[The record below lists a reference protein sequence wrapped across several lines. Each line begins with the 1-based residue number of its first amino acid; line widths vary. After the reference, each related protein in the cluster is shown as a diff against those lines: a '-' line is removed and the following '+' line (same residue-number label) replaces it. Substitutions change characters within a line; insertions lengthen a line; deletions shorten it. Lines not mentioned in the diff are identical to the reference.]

1 MAAADDRVLVAGA
14 GPVGLVLALSL
25 AGRGHRVL
33 VVEKLVDLLDQ
44 VRRAGTIHAATLEM
58 LDDIG
63 LYDRLEPRGLVAPLV
78 HYWDRG
84 DPEPIAVFDHGVLA
98 GDARFP
104 HALQCDRLKLV
115 EEAVKTASG
124 DDLIEIRTGTEL
136 IGFRQASDSVT
147 AVVETADGGREE
159 LRGTHLVG
167 CEGAH
172 SVVRKQLGI
181 DFEGFAFPDRTMT
194 LSVAFDFDSPGGRAG
209 GPRSRP
215 DPGREVA
222 RPWPERPASEANKSG
237 QHHIASRGAFHQSAP
252 VHRPYGHR
260 NYILDPVEW
269 ANLFKWTDFWRV
281 VLPADVHADPDA
293 LLDDEVI
300 EAGLQRFHPTGVPYD
315 VVSKSLYTVHQRVA
329 ETFRAGRVLLAG
341 DAAHVN
347 SPIGAM
353 GMNSGIHDAVNL
365 AAKLSAVLRGDAG
378 DDLLDRYVR
387 QRRHVA
393 VAHVQAITIRNRK
406 LMAEADPEVRR
417 RNRDE
422 LRRSADDPALAREFL
437 LRASLIASVRE
448 AAEIA

>member
-1 MAAADDRVLVAGA
+1 MASADDRVLIAGA

-63 LYDRLEPRGLVAPLV
+63 LYDRLEPRGLVAPIV

-98 GDARFP
+98 GDTRYP

-115 EEAVKTASG
+115 EEALKMASG
-124 DDLIEIRTGTEL
+124 NDLIEIRTGTEL
-136 IGFRQASDSVT
+136 VGFRQTSDSVT
-147 AVVETADGGREE
+147 AAVETADGEREE

-172 SVVRKQLGI
+172 SIVRKQLGI

-194 LSVAFDFDSPGGRAG
+194 LSVLFDFDS
-209 GPRSRP
+209 
-215 DPGREVA
+215 
-222 RPWPERPASEANKSG
+222 
-237 QHHIASRGAFHQSAP
+237 IL
-252 VHRPYGHR
+252 PYGLR

-269 ANLFKWTDFWRV
+269 ANLFRWTDFWRV
-281 VLPADVHADPDA
+281 VLPADVDADPDA
-293 LLDDEVI
+293 LLDDAVI
-300 EAGLQRFHPTGVPYD
+300 EAGLQRFHPTGEPYE

-329 ETFRAGRVLLAG
+329 DTFRVGRVLLAG

-365 AAKLSAVLRGDAG
+365 AAKLSSVLRGGAG
-378 DDLLDRYVR
+378 DEPLDRYVR

-393 VAHVQAITIRNRK
+393 VTHVQAITIRNKK
-406 LMAEADPEVRR
+406 LMAETDPDVRR

-422 LRRSADDPALAREFL
+422 LRRAADDPALAREFL
-437 LRASLIASVRE
+437 LRASLISSVRE
-448 AAEIA
+448 AAEIG

>member
-1 MAAADDRVLVAGA
+1 MIIAGA
-14 GPVGLVLALSL
+14 GPVGLVLALCL
-25 AGRGHRVL
+25 AGRGHRVV
-33 VVEKLVDLLDQ
+33 VVEKLVDVLDQ

-63 LYDRLEPRGLVAPLV
+63 LYDRLEPRGIVAPLV

-84 DPEPIAVFDHGVLA
+84 DPEPIAVFDHAVLA

-115 EEAVKTASG
+115 EESLKMASG
-124 DDLIEIRTGTEL
+124 TDLIEIHTGTEL
-136 IGFRQASDSVT
+136 IGFRQSPDSVT
-147 AVVETADGGREE
+147 AAVETADGEHRE

-194 LSVAFDFDSPGGRAG
+194 LSVLFDFDSLL
-209 GPRSRP
+209 
-215 DPGREVA
+215 
-222 RPWPERPASEANKSG
+222 
-237 QHHIASRGAFHQSAP
+237 
-252 VHRPYGHR
+252 PYGHR

-269 ANLFKWTDFWRV
+269 ANLFRWTDLWRV
-281 VLPADVHADPDA
+281 VLPADVNADPDA
-293 LLDDEVI
+293 LLDDDVI
-300 EAGLQRFHPTGVPYD
+300 EAGLQRFHPTGEPYE

-365 AAKLSAVLRGDAG
+365 AAKLSVVLRGEAG
-378 DDLLDRYVR
+378 DEVLDRYVR

-393 VAHVQAITIRNRK
+393 VAHVQAITIRNKK

-422 LRRSADDPALAREFL
+422 LRRAADDPVMAREFL
-437 LRASLIASVRE
+437 LRASLISSVRE
-448 AAEIA
+448 AAEIL

>member
-1 MAAADDRVLVAGA
+1 MIIAGA

-25 AGRGHRVL
+25 AGRGHRVV

-58 LDDIG
+58 LDGIG
-63 LYDRLEPRGLVAPLV
+63 LYERLEPRGIVAPLV

-84 DPEPIAVFDHGVLA
+84 DSEPIAVFDHAVLA
-98 GDARFP
+98 GDTRFP

-115 EEAVKTASG
+115 EESLKMASG
-124 DDLIEIRTGTEL
+124 TDLIEVRTGAEL
-136 IGFRQASDSVT
+136 VGFSQGPDSVT
-147 AVVETADGGREE
+147 ATVETADGEREE

-194 LSVAFDFDSPGGRAG
+194 LSVLFDFDS
-209 GPRSRP
+209 
-215 DPGREVA
+215 
-222 RPWPERPASEANKSG
+222 
-237 QHHIASRGAFHQSAP
+237 IL
-252 VHRPYGHR
+252 PYGYR

-269 ANLFKWTDFWRV
+269 ANLFRWTDLWRV
-281 VLPADVHADPDA
+281 VLPADVNADPDA
-293 LLDDEVI
+293 LLDDDVI
-300 EAGLQRFHPTGVPYD
+300 EAGLQRFHPTGTPYE

-365 AAKLSAVLRGDAG
+365 AGKLSSVLRDEAG
-378 DDLLDRYVR
+378 GEVLDRYVR

-393 VAHVQAITIRNRK
+393 VAHVQAITIRNKK

-422 LRRSADDPALAREFL
+422 LRRAADDPTLAREFL
-437 LRASLIASVRE
+437 LRASLISSVRE
-448 AAEIA
+448 AAEIR

>member
-1 MAAADDRVLVAGA
+1 MTRADDRVIIAGA

-25 AGRGHRVL
+25 AGRGHRVV

-58 LDDIG
+58 LDGIG
-63 LYDRLEPRGLVAPLV
+63 LYERLEPRGIVAPLV

-84 DPEPIAVFDHGVLA
+84 DSEPIAVFDHAVLA
-98 GDARFP
+98 GDTRFP

-115 EEAVKTASG
+115 EESLKMASG
-124 DDLIEIRTGTEL
+124 TDLIEVRTGAEL
-136 IGFRQASDSVT
+136 VGFSQGPDSVT
-147 AVVETADGGREE
+147 ATVETADGEREE

-194 LSVAFDFDSPGGRAG
+194 LSVLFDFDS
-209 GPRSRP
+209 
-215 DPGREVA
+215 
-222 RPWPERPASEANKSG
+222 
-237 QHHIASRGAFHQSAP
+237 IL
-252 VHRPYGHR
+252 PYGYR

-269 ANLFKWTDFWRV
+269 ANLFRWTDLWRV
-281 VLPADVHADPDA
+281 VLPADVNADPDA
-293 LLDDEVI
+293 LLDDHVI
-300 EAGLQRFHPTGVPYD
+300 EAGLQRFHPTGTPYE

-365 AAKLSAVLRGDAG
+365 AGKLSSVLRDEAG
-378 DDLLDRYVR
+378 GEVLDRYVR

-393 VAHVQAITIRNRK
+393 VAHVQAITIRNKK
-406 LMAEADPEVRR
+406 LMAEADPQVRR

-422 LRRSADDPALAREFL
+422 LRRAADDPSLAREFL
-437 LRASLIASVRE
+437 LRASLISSVRE
-448 AAEIA
+448 AEEIR

>member
-1 MAAADDRVLVAGA
+1 MTRADDRVLIAGA

-25 AGRGHRVL
+25 ARRGHRVT

-63 LYDRLEPRGLVAPLV
+63 LYERLEPRGLVAPLV

-84 DPEPIAVFDHGVLA
+84 DPEPIAVFDHAVLA
-98 GDARFP
+98 GDTRFP
-104 HALQCDRLKLV
+104 HALQCDRLKLI
-115 EEAVKTASG
+115 EEALKMAADT
-124 DDLIEIRTGTEL
+124 DLIDVRVGTEL
-136 IGFRQASDSVT
+136 VGFSQDGDSVT
-147 AVVETADGGREE
+147 AVTETADGERQA

-181 DFEGFAFPDRTMT
+181 EFEGFAFPDRTMT
-194 LSVAFDFDSPGGRAG
+194 LSVVFDFDS
-209 GPRSRP
+209 
-215 DPGREVA
+215 
-222 RPWPERPASEANKSG
+222 
-237 QHHIASRGAFHQSAP
+237 IL
-252 VHRPYGHR
+252 PYGLR

-269 ANLFKWTDFWRV
+269 ANLFRWTDFWRV
-281 VLPADVHADPDA
+281 VLPADVDADPDS
-293 LLDDEVI
+293 LLDDDVI
-300 EAGLQRFHPTGVPYD
+300 EAGLQRFHPIDVPYE

-329 ETFRAGRVLLAG
+329 ATFRQGRVLLAG

-365 AAKLSAVLRGDAG
+365 ATKLSSVLRGDAG
-378 DDLLDRYVR
+378 DGVLDRYVR

-393 VAHVQAITIRNRK
+393 VAHVQAITIRNKK
-406 LMAEADPEVRR
+406 LMAEADPDTRR

-422 LRRSADDPALAREFL
+422 LRRAADDPALAREFL
-437 LRASLIASVRE
+437 LRASLISSVRE
-448 AAEIA
+448 AAEID

>member
-1 MAAADDRVLVAGA
+1 MLVAGA
-14 GPVGLVLALSL
+14 GPVGLVLAVCL

-63 LYDRLEPRGLVAPLV
+63 LYERLEPRGIVAPLV

-84 DPEPIAVFDHGVLA
+84 DPEPIAVFDHSALA
-98 GDARFP
+98 GDTRFP

-115 EEAVKTASG
+115 EEALKMASTN
-124 DDLIEIRTGTEL
+124 DLIEIRTGTEL
-136 IGFRQASDSVT
+136 VGFRQGVDSVT
-147 AVVETADGGREE
+147 AAVETADGERFE
-159 LRGTHLVG
+159 LQGSHLVG

-194 LSVAFDFDSPGGRAG
+194 LSVLFDFDS
-209 GPRSRP
+209 
-215 DPGREVA
+215 
-222 RPWPERPASEANKSG
+222 
-237 QHHIASRGAFHQSAP
+237 IL
-252 VHRPYGHR
+252 PYGHR

-269 ANLFKWTDFWRV
+269 ANLFRWTDLWRV
-281 VLPADVHADPDA
+281 VLPADVDADADA
-293 LLDDEVI
+293 LLDDDVI
-300 EAGLQRFHPTGVPYD
+300 EAGLQRFHPTGEPYE

-329 ETFRAGRVLLAG
+329 ETFRVGRVLLAG

-365 AAKLSAVLRGDAG
+365 AAKLSPVLRDEAG
-378 DDLLDRYVR
+378 DEVLDRYVR

-393 VAHVQAITIRNRK
+393 VAHVQAITIRNKK

-422 LRRSADDPALAREFL
+422 LRRSADDPVLAREFL
-437 LRASLIASVRE
+437 LRASLISSVRE
-448 AAEIA
+448 AAEIL

>member
-1 MAAADDRVLVAGA
+1 MTGTDDRILIAGA

-25 AGRGHRVL
+25 AGRGHRVTI
-33 VVEKLVDLLDQ
+33 VEKLVDLLDQ

-63 LYDRLEPRGLVAPLV
+63 LYDRLERRGLVAPLV

-84 DPEPIAVFDHGVLA
+84 DSEPLAVFDHAVLA
-98 GDARFP
+98 GDTRFP
-104 HALQCDRLKLV
+104 HALQCDRLKLI
-115 EEAVKTASG
+115 EEALKMAS
-124 DDLIEIRTGTEL
+124 DTELIEIRAGTEL
-136 IGFRQASDSVT
+136 VGFRQDGDSVIAAT
-147 AVVETADGGREE
+147 ESADGEQQE

-172 SVVRKQLGI
+172 SVVRRQLGI

-194 LSVAFDFDSPGGRAG
+194 LSVVFDFDSPRGRAG
-209 GPRSRP
+209 RRTNPVHTG
-215 DPGREVA
+215 EAVA
-222 RPWPERPASEANKSG
+222 RAARERSEQERETSG
-237 QHHIASRGAFHQSAP
+237 LGATDSHLSAGAP
-252 VHRPYGHR
+252 KPYGLR

-281 VLPADVHADPDA
+281 VLPADVHADPET
-293 LLDDEVI
+293 LLDDDVI
-300 EAGLQRFHPTGVPYD
+300 EAGLQRFHPIDEPYE

-329 ETFRAGRVLLAG
+329 ATFRVGRVLLAG

-365 AAKLSAVLRGDAG
+365 AAKLSSVLRGDAG
-378 DDLLDRYVR
+378 DEVLDRYVR

-393 VAHVQAITIRNRK
+393 VAHVQAITIRNKK
-406 LMAEADPEVRR
+406 LMAEADPQTRR

-422 LRRSADDPALAREFL
+422 LRRAADDPVLAREFL
-437 LRASLIASVRE
+437 LRASLISSVRE
-448 AAEIA
+448 TAEIL

>member
-1 MAAADDRVLVAGA
+1 MPPADDRVLIAGA
-14 GPVGLVLALSL
+14 GPVGLVLALCL

-63 LYDRLEPRGLVAPLV
+63 LYERLEPRGIVAPLV

-84 DPEPIAVFDHGVLA
+84 DAEPIAVFDHGVLA

-104 HALQCDRLKLV
+104 HALQCDRLKVV
-115 EEAVKTASG
+115 EEALKTASG
-124 DDLIEIRTGTEL
+124 SDLIEIRTGTQL
-136 IGFRQASDSVT
+136 VGFRQDHDSVV
-147 AVVETADGGREE
+147 AVVETAEGEREE

-181 DFEGFAFPDRTMT
+181 EFEGFAFPDRTMT
-194 LSVAFDFDSPGGRAG
+194 LSVLFDFDSI
-209 GPRSRP
+209 
-215 DPGREVA
+215 
-222 RPWPERPASEANKSG
+222 
-237 QHHIASRGAFHQSAP
+237 Q
-252 VHRPYGHR
+252 PYGYR

-269 ANLFKWTDFWRV
+269 ANLFKWTDLWRV
-281 VLPADVHADPDA
+281 VLPADVNADEYA
-293 LLDDEVI
+293 LLDDDVI
-300 EAGLQRFHPTGVPYD
+300 EAGLQRFHPTGQRYE

-365 AAKLSAVLRGDAG
+365 ASKLSLVLRREAG
-378 DDLLDRYVR
+378 DEVLDRYVR

-393 VAHVQAITIRNRK
+393 VAHVQAITIRNKK

-422 LRRSADDPALAREFL
+422 LRRAADDPVLAREFL
-437 LRASLIASVRE
+437 LRASLISSVRE
-448 AAEIA
+448 AAGID

>member
-1 MAAADDRVLVAGA
+1 MLIAGA
-14 GPVGLVLALSL
+14 GPVGLVLALCL
-25 AGRGHRVL
+25 ARRGHRVL

-63 LYDRLEPRGLVAPLV
+63 LYERLEPRGIVAPLV

-84 DPEPIAVFDHGVLA
+84 DSEPIAVFDHGALA
-98 GDARFP
+98 GDTRFP

-115 EEAVKTASG
+115 EESLKMASG
-124 DDLIEIRTGTEL
+124 NDLIEIRTGTEL
-136 IGFRQASDSVT
+136 VGFRQGADSVT
-147 AVVETADGGREE
+147 AAVETADGERQE
-159 LRGTHLVG
+159 LQGSHLVG

-194 LSVAFDFDSPGGRAG
+194 LSVLFDFD
-209 GPRSRP
+209 
-215 DPGREVA
+215 
-222 RPWPERPASEANKSG
+222 K
-237 QHHIASRGAFHQSAP
+237 IL
-252 VHRPYGHR
+252 PYGHR

-269 ANLFKWTDFWRV
+269 ANLFRWTDLWRV
-281 VLPADVHADPDA
+281 VLPADVNADADA
-293 LLDDEVI
+293 LLDDDAI
-300 EAGLQRFHPTGVPYD
+300 EAGLQRFHRSGEPYE

-329 ETFRAGRVLLAG
+329 ETFRVGRVLLAG

-365 AAKLSAVLRGDAG
+365 AAKLSSVLRDEAG
-378 DDLLDRYVR
+378 DGVLDRYVR

-393 VAHVQAITIRNRK
+393 VAHVQAITIRNKK

-422 LRRSADDPALAREFL
+422 LRRSADDPVLAREFL
-437 LRASLIASVRE
+437 LRASLISSVRE
-448 AAEIA
+448 AAEIL

>member
-1 MAAADDRVLVAGA
+1 MTRTDDRVLIAGA

-25 AGRGHRVL
+25 ARRGHRVT

-84 DPEPIAVFDHGVLA
+84 DPEPIAVFDHAVLS
-98 GDARFP
+98 GDTRFP
-104 HALQCDRLKLV
+104 HALQCDRLKLI
-115 EEAVKTASG
+115 EEALKMAS
-124 DDLIEIRTGTEL
+124 DTDLIEVRVGTEL
-136 IGFRQASDSVT
+136 VGFEQDGDSVT
-147 AVVETADGGREE
+147 AATETADGERQT

-194 LSVAFDFDSPGGRAG
+194 LSVVFDFDS
-209 GPRSRP
+209 
-215 DPGREVA
+215 VL
-222 RPWPERPASEANKSG
+222 
-237 QHHIASRGAFHQSAP
+237 
-252 VHRPYGHR
+252 PYGLR

-269 ANLFKWTDFWRV
+269 ANLFRWTDFWRV
-281 VLPADVHADPDA
+281 VLPADVDADPDS

-300 EAGLQRFHPTGVPYD
+300 EAGLQRFHPTGEPYE

-365 AAKLSAVLRGDAG
+365 AAKLSSVLRGDAG
-378 DDLLDRYVR
+378 DEALDRYVR

-393 VAHVQAITIRNRK
+393 VAHVQAITIRNKK
-406 LMAEADPEVRR
+406 LMAEADPQTRR

-422 LRRSADDPALAREFL
+422 LRRAADDPALAREFL
-437 LRASLIASVRE
+437 LRASLISSVRE
-448 AAEIA
+448 AEEIA

>member
-1 MAAADDRVLVAGA
+1 MLIAGA
-14 GPVGLVLALSL
+14 GPVGLVLALCL
-25 AGRGHRVL
+25 ARRGHRVL

-63 LYDRLEPRGLVAPLV
+63 LYERLEPRGIVAPLV

-84 DPEPIAVFDHGVLA
+84 DSEPIAVFDHGVLA
-98 GDARFP
+98 GDTRFP

-115 EEAVKTASG
+115 EEALKMASTK
-124 DDLIEIRTGTEL
+124 DLIEIRTGTEL
-136 IGFRQASDSVT
+136 VGFRQGADSVS
-147 AVVETADGGREE
+147 AAVETADGERQE
-159 LRGTHLVG
+159 LRGSHLVG

-181 DFEGFAFPDRTMT
+181 DFEGFAFGDRTMT
-194 LSVAFDFDSPGGRAG
+194 LSVLFDFD
-209 GPRSRP
+209 
-215 DPGREVA
+215 
-222 RPWPERPASEANKSG
+222 K
-237 QHHIASRGAFHQSAP
+237 IL
-252 VHRPYGHR
+252 PYGHR

-269 ANLFKWTDFWRV
+269 ANLFRWTDLWRV
-281 VLPADVHADPDA
+281 VLPADVDADPAA
-293 LLDDEVI
+293 LLDDDVI
-300 EAGLQRFHPTGVPYD
+300 EAGLQRFHRSGEPYE

-329 ETFRAGRVLLAG
+329 ETFRMGRVLLAG

-365 AAKLSAVLRGDAG
+365 AAKLSSVLRDEAADGV
-378 DDLLDRYVR
+378 LDRYVR

-393 VAHVQAITIRNRK
+393 VAHVQAITIRNKK
-406 LMAEADPEVRR
+406 LMAEADPEVRG

-422 LRRSADDPALAREFL
+422 LRRSADDPVLAREFL
-437 LRASLIASVRE
+437 LRASLISSVRE
-448 AAEIA
+448 AAEIL

>member
-1 MAAADDRVLVAGA
+1 MASADDRVLIAGA

-44 VRRAGTIHAATLEM
+44 ARRAGTIHAATLEM

-63 LYDRLEPRGLVAPLV
+63 LYDRLEPRGIVAPLV

-98 GDARFP
+98 GDTRFP

-115 EEAVKTASG
+115 EEALKMASG
-124 DDLIEIRTGTEL
+124 NDLIEIRTGTEL
-136 IGFRQASDSVT
+136 VGFRQASDSVT
-147 AVVETADGGREE
+147 AAVETADGEREE

-172 SVVRKQLGI
+172 SVVRKQLGV
-181 DFEGFAFPDRTMT
+181 DFEGFAFGDRTMT
-194 LSVAFDFDSPGGRAG
+194 LSVLFDFGS
-209 GPRSRP
+209 
-215 DPGREVA
+215 
-222 RPWPERPASEANKSG
+222 
-237 QHHIASRGAFHQSAP
+237 IL
-252 VHRPYGHR
+252 PYGYR

-269 ANLFKWTDFWRV
+269 ANLFRWTDLWRV
-281 VLPADVHADPDA
+281 VLPADVDADPDA
-293 LLDDEVI
+293 LLDDAII
-300 EAGLQRFHPTGVPYD
+300 EAGLQRFHRSGTPYV

-329 ETFRAGRVLLAG
+329 ETFRVGRVLLAG

-365 AAKLSAVLRGDAG
+365 AAKLSSVRRGDAG
-378 DDLLDRYVR
+378 DELLDRYVR

-393 VAHVQAITIRNRK
+393 VAHVQAITIRNKK

-422 LRRSADDPALAREFL
+422 LRRNRDDPVLAREFL
-437 LRASLIASVRE
+437 LRASLISSVRE
-448 AAEIA
+448 AAEVE

>member
-1 MAAADDRVLVAGA
+1 MTRADSRVLIAGA

-63 LYDRLEPRGLVAPLV
+63 LYEHLERRGLVAPLV

-84 DPEPIAVFDHGVLA
+84 DPEPIAVFDHAVLA
-98 GDARFP
+98 GDTRFP
-104 HALQCDRLKLV
+104 HALQCDRLKLI
-115 EEAVKTASG
+115 EEALKMAS
-124 DDLIEIRTGTEL
+124 DTDLIEVRVGTEL
-136 IGFRQASDSVT
+136 VGFEHDGDSVT
-147 AVVETADGGREE
+147 AVTETADGERQA

-194 LSVAFDFDSPGGRAG
+194 LSVVFDFGSL
-209 GPRSRP
+209 
-215 DPGREVA
+215 
-222 RPWPERPASEANKSG
+222 
-237 QHHIASRGAFHQSAP
+237 Q
-252 VHRPYGHR
+252 PYGLR

-269 ANLFKWTDFWRV
+269 ANLFRWTDFWRV
-281 VLPADVHADPDA
+281 VLPADVDADPDS
-293 LLDDEVI
+293 LLDDGVI
-300 EAGLQRFHPTGVPYD
+300 EAGLQRFHPIGEPYE

-329 ETFRAGRVLLAG
+329 ETFRTGRVLLAG

-365 AAKLSAVLRGDAG
+365 AAKLSTVLRGDAG
-378 DDLLDRYVR
+378 DEVLDRYVR

-393 VAHVQAITIRNRK
+393 VAHVQAITIRNKK
-406 LMAEADPEVRR
+406 LMAEADPDTRR

-422 LRRSADDPALAREFL
+422 LRRAADDPVLAREFL
-437 LRASLIASVRE
+437 LRASLISSVRE
-448 AAEIA
+448 AEEIR

>member
-1 MAAADDRVLVAGA
+1 MPSADDRVLIAGA

-44 VRRAGTIHAATLEM
+44 VRRAGTIHAASLEM

-63 LYDRLEPRGLVAPLV
+63 LYDRLEPRGIVAPLV

-98 GDARFP
+98 GDTRFP

-115 EEAVKTASG
+115 EEALKMASG
-124 DDLIEIRTGTEL
+124 NDLIEIRTGTEL
-136 IGFRQASDSVT
+136 VGFRQASDSVT
-147 AVVETADGGREE
+147 AAVETADGEREE

-194 LSVAFDFDSPGGRAG
+194 LSVLFDFDSLL
-209 GPRSRP
+209 
-215 DPGREVA
+215 
-222 RPWPERPASEANKSG
+222 
-237 QHHIASRGAFHQSAP
+237 
-252 VHRPYGHR
+252 PYGYR

-269 ANLFKWTDFWRV
+269 ANLFRWTDLWRV
-281 VLPADVHADPDA
+281 VLPADVDADPDA
-293 LLDDEVI
+293 LLDDDVI
-300 EAGLQRFHPTGVPYD
+300 EAGLQRFHPASPPYE

-329 ETFRAGRVLLAG
+329 ETFRVGRVLLAG

-365 AAKLSAVLRGDAG
+365 AAKLSSVRRGDAG
-378 DDLLDRYVR
+378 DEALDRYVR

-393 VAHVQAITIRNRK
+393 VAHVQAITIRNKK
-406 LMAEADPEVRR
+406 LMAESDPEVRH

-422 LRRSADDPALAREFL
+422 LRRAADDPALAREFL
-437 LRASLIASVRE
+437 LRASLISSVRE
-448 AAEIA
+448 AAEIG

>member
-1 MAAADDRVLVAGA
+1 MLIAGA
-14 GPVGLVLALSL
+14 GPVGLVLALCL
-25 AGRGHRVL
+25 ARRGHRVL

-63 LYDRLEPRGLVAPLV
+63 LYERLEPRGIVAPLV

-84 DPEPIAVFDHGVLA
+84 DSEPIAVFDHGVLA

-115 EEAVKTASG
+115 EESLKMASG
-124 DDLIEIRTGTEL
+124 NELIEIRTGTEL
-136 IGFRQASDSVT
+136 IGFRQGADSVT
-147 AVVETADGGREE
+147 AAVETADGERQE
-159 LRGTHLVG
+159 LRGSHLVG

-194 LSVAFDFDSPGGRAG
+194 LSVLFDFDS
-209 GPRSRP
+209 
-215 DPGREVA
+215 
-222 RPWPERPASEANKSG
+222 
-237 QHHIASRGAFHQSAP
+237 IL
-252 VHRPYGHR
+252 PYGHR

-269 ANLFKWTDFWRV
+269 ANLFRWTDLWRV
-281 VLPADVHADPDA
+281 VLPADVDADPAA
-293 LLDDEVI
+293 LLDDNVI
-300 EAGLQRFHPTGVPYD
+300 EAGLQRFHRSGEPYE

-329 ETFRAGRVLLAG
+329 ETFRVGRVLLAG

-365 AAKLSAVLRGDAG
+365 AAKLSSVLRDEAG
-378 DDLLDRYVR
+378 DGVLDRYVR

-393 VAHVQAITIRNRK
+393 VAHVQAITIRNKK

-422 LRRSADDPALAREFL
+422 LRRSADDPVLAREFL
-437 LRASLIASVRE
+437 LRASLISSVRE
-448 AAEIA
+448 AAEIL

>member
-1 MAAADDRVLVAGA
+1 MTKPDSRVLIAGA

-25 AGRGHRVL
+25 ACRGHRVT
-33 VVEKLVDLLDQ
+33 VVEKLVDVLDQ

-63 LYDRLEPRGLVAPLV
+63 LYDRLKDRGLVAPLV

-84 DPEPIAVFDHGVLA
+84 DPEPIAVFDHAVLA
-98 GDARFP
+98 GDTRFP
-104 HALQCDRLKLV
+104 HALQCDRLKLI
-115 EEAVKTASG
+115 EEALKMAS
-124 DDLIEIRTGTEL
+124 DTDLIEVRAGTEL
-136 IGFRQASDSVT
+136 VGFAQQDDSVT
-147 AVVETADGGREE
+147 ALTETADGERDE
-159 LRGTHLVG
+159 LRGTCLVG

-181 DFEGFAFPDRTMT
+181 DFEGFAFSDRTMT
-194 LSVAFDFDSPGGRAG
+194 LSVAFDFDSL
-209 GPRSRP
+209 
-215 DPGREVA
+215 
-222 RPWPERPASEANKSG
+222 
-237 QHHIASRGAFHQSAP
+237 Q
-252 VHRPYGHR
+252 PYGLR

-269 ANLFKWTDFWRV
+269 ANLFRWTDFWRV
-281 VLPADVHADPDA
+281 VLPADVQADPDT
-293 LLDDEVI
+293 LLDDDVI
-300 EAGLQRFHPTGVPYD
+300 EAGLQRFHPIDEPYE

-365 AAKLSAVLRGDAG
+365 AAKLSPVLRGDAG
-378 DDLLDRYVR
+378 DEVLDRYVR
-387 QRRHVA
+387 QRRHAA

-406 LMAEADPEVRR
+406 LMAEADPQTRR

-422 LRRSADDPALAREFL
+422 LRRAADDPALAREFL
-437 LRASLIASVRE
+437 LRASLISSVRE
-448 AAEIA
+448 AEEIA

>member
-1 MAAADDRVLVAGA
+1 MLIAGA

-44 VRRAGTIHAATLEM
+44 VRRAGTIHAASLEM

-63 LYDRLEPRGLVAPLV
+63 LYDRLEPRGIVAPLV

-98 GDARFP
+98 GDTRFP

-115 EEAVKTASG
+115 EEALKMASG
-124 DDLIEIRTGTEL
+124 NDLIEIRTGTEL
-136 IGFRQASDSVT
+136 VGFRQASDSVT
-147 AVVETADGGREE
+147 AAVETADGEREE

-167 CEGAH
+167 TDGAH

-194 LSVAFDFDSPGGRAG
+194 LSVLFDFDSLL
-209 GPRSRP
+209 
-215 DPGREVA
+215 
-222 RPWPERPASEANKSG
+222 
-237 QHHIASRGAFHQSAP
+237 
-252 VHRPYGHR
+252 PYGYR
-260 NYILDPVEW
+260 NYILDPAEW
-269 ANLFKWTDFWRV
+269 ANLFRWTDLWRV
-281 VLPADVHADPDA
+281 VLPADVDADPDV
-293 LLDDEVI
+293 LLDDDVI
-300 EAGLQRFHPTGVPYD
+300 EAGLQRFHPTGTPYE

-329 ETFRAGRVLLAG
+329 ETFRLGRVLLAG

-365 AAKLSAVLRGDAG
+365 AAKLSSVRRGGAG
-378 DDLLDRYVR
+378 DEALDRYVR

-393 VAHVQAITIRNRK
+393 VAHVQAITIRNKK
-406 LMAEADPEVRR
+406 LMAESDPEVRH

-422 LRRSADDPALAREFL
+422 LRRAADDPALAREFL
-437 LRASLIASVRE
+437 LRASLISSVRE
-448 AAEIA
+448 AAEIL

>member
-1 MAAADDRVLVAGA
+1 MTRADDRVIIAGA

-25 AGRGHRVL
+25 AGRGHRVV

-58 LDDIG
+58 LDGIG
-63 LYDRLEPRGLVAPLV
+63 LYERLEPRGIVAPLV

-84 DPEPIAVFDHGVLA
+84 DSEPIAVFDHAVLA
-98 GDARFP
+98 GDTRFP

-115 EEAVKTASG
+115 EESLKMASG
-124 DDLIEIRTGTEL
+124 TDLIEVRTGAEL
-136 IGFRQASDSVT
+136 VGFSQGPDSVT
-147 AVVETADGGREE
+147 ATVETADGEREE

-194 LSVAFDFDSPGGRAG
+194 LSVLFDFDS
-209 GPRSRP
+209 
-215 DPGREVA
+215 
-222 RPWPERPASEANKSG
+222 
-237 QHHIASRGAFHQSAP
+237 IL
-252 VHRPYGHR
+252 PYGYR

-269 ANLFKWTDFWRV
+269 ANLFRWTDLWRV
-281 VLPADVHADPDA
+281 VLPADVNADPDA
-293 LLDDEVI
+293 LLDDDVI
-300 EAGLQRFHPTGVPYD
+300 EAGLQRFHPTGTPYE

-365 AAKLSAVLRGDAG
+365 AGKLSSVLRDEAG
-378 DDLLDRYVR
+378 GEVLDRYVR

-393 VAHVQAITIRNRK
+393 VAHVQAITIRNKK

-422 LRRSADDPALAREFL
+422 LRRAADDPTLAREFL
-437 LRASLIASVRE
+437 LRASLISSVRE
-448 AAEIA
+448 AAEIR

>member
-1 MAAADDRVLVAGA
+1 MTLQEPGSRVTKAEDRVIIAGA

-63 LYDRLEPRGLVAPLV
+63 LYERLERRGLVAPLV

-84 DPEPIAVFDHGVLA
+84 DPEPIAVFDHAVLA
-98 GDARFP
+98 GDTRFP
-104 HALQCDRLKLV
+104 HALQCDRLKLI
-115 EEAVKTASG
+115 EEALKMAS
-124 DDLIEIRTGTEL
+124 DTDLIEVRVGTGL
-136 IGFRQASDSVT
+136 VGFTQDGDSVT
-147 AVVETADGGREE
+147 AVTETADGERQA

-194 LSVAFDFDSPGGRAG
+194 LSVVFDFDLL
-209 GPRSRP
+209 
-215 DPGREVA
+215 
-222 RPWPERPASEANKSG
+222 
-237 QHHIASRGAFHQSAP
+237 Q
-252 VHRPYGHR
+252 PYGLR

-269 ANLFKWTDFWRV
+269 ANLFRWTDFWRV
-281 VLPADVHADPDA
+281 VLPADVDADPDS
-293 LLDDEVI
+293 LLDDDVI
-300 EAGLQRFHPTGVPYD
+300 EAGLQRFHPTGEPYE

-353 GMNSGIHDAVNL
+353 GMNSGVHDAVNL

-378 DDLLDRYVR
+378 DEVLDRYVR

-393 VAHVQAITIRNRK
+393 VAHVQAITIRNKK
-406 LMAEADPEVRR
+406 LMAEADPDTRR

-422 LRRSADDPALAREFL
+422 LRRAADDPVLAREFL
-437 LRASLIASVRE
+437 LRASLISSVRE
-448 AAEIA
+448 AEEIR

>member
-1 MAAADDRVLVAGA
+1 MLIAGA
-14 GPVGLVLALSL
+14 GPVGLVLALCL
-25 AGRGHRVL
+25 ARRGHRVL

-63 LYDRLEPRGLVAPLV
+63 LYERLEPRGIVAPLV

-84 DPEPIAVFDHGVLA
+84 DSEPIAVFDHGTLA
-98 GDARFP
+98 GDTRFP

-115 EEAVKTASG
+115 EESLKMASG
-124 DDLIEIRTGTEL
+124 NDLIEIRTGTEL
-136 IGFRQASDSVT
+136 VGFRQGADSVT
-147 AVVETADGGREE
+147 AAVETADGERQE
-159 LRGTHLVG
+159 LQGSHLVG

-194 LSVAFDFDSPGGRAG
+194 LSVLFDFD
-209 GPRSRP
+209 
-215 DPGREVA
+215 
-222 RPWPERPASEANKSG
+222 K
-237 QHHIASRGAFHQSAP
+237 IL
-252 VHRPYGHR
+252 PYGHR

-269 ANLFKWTDFWRV
+269 ANLFRWTDLWRV
-281 VLPADVHADPDA
+281 VLPADVDADPDA
-293 LLDDEVI
+293 LLNDDVI
-300 EAGLQRFHPTGVPYD
+300 EAGLQRFHRSGEPYE

-329 ETFRAGRVLLAG
+329 ETFRMGRVLLAG

-365 AAKLSAVLRGDAG
+365 AAKLSSVLRDEAG
-378 DDLLDRYVR
+378 DGVLDRYVR

-393 VAHVQAITIRNRK
+393 VAHVQAITIRNKK
-406 LMAEADPEVRR
+406 LMAEADPEVRG
-417 RNRDE
+417 RNRNE
-422 LRRSADDPALAREFL
+422 LRRSADDPVLAREFL
-437 LRASLIASVRE
+437 LRASLISSVRE
-448 AAEIA
+448 AAEIL

>member
-14 GPVGLVLALSL
+14 GPVGLVLALFL

-63 LYDRLEPRGLVAPLV
+63 LYERLEPRGIVAPLV

-115 EEAVKTASG
+115 EEALKAASG

-136 IGFRQASDSVT
+136 VGFRQADDAVT
-147 AVVETADGGREE
+147 AVVETADGERQE

-194 LSVAFDFDSPGGRAG
+194 LSVLFDFDS
-209 GPRSRP
+209 
-215 DPGREVA
+215 
-222 RPWPERPASEANKSG
+222 
-237 QHHIASRGAFHQSAP
+237 IL
-252 VHRPYGHR
+252 PYGYR

-269 ANLFKWTDFWRV
+269 ANLFRWTDLWRV

-300 EAGLQRFHPTGVPYD
+300 EAGLQRFHPTGEPYE

-365 AAKLSAVLRGDAG
+365 AGKLSSVLRGDAG
-378 DDLLDRYVR
+378 DELLDRYVR

-393 VAHVQAITIRNRK
+393 VAHVQAITIRNKK

-422 LRRSADDPALAREFL
+422 LRRAADDPALARDFL

-448 AAEIA
+448 AAEID

>member
-1 MAAADDRVLVAGA
+1 MIIAGA

-25 AGRGHRVL
+25 AARGHRVV

-63 LYDRLEPRGLVAPLV
+63 LYERLEPRGIVAPLV

-84 DPEPIAVFDHGVLA
+84 DPEPIAVFDHAVLA
-98 GDARFP
+98 GDTRFP

-115 EEAVKTASG
+115 EESLKMASSN
-124 DDLIEIRTGTEL
+124 DLIEIRTGTEL
-136 IGFRQASDSVT
+136 TGFRQDSDSVT
-147 AVVETADGGREE
+147 AVVETADGEHQE

-194 LSVAFDFDSPGGRAG
+194 LSVLFDFDS
-209 GPRSRP
+209 
-215 DPGREVA
+215 
-222 RPWPERPASEANKSG
+222 
-237 QHHIASRGAFHQSAP
+237 IL
-252 VHRPYGHR
+252 PYGFR

-269 ANLFKWTDFWRV
+269 ANLFRWTDLWRV
-281 VLPADVHADPDA
+281 VLPADVNADPDA
-293 LLDDEVI
+293 LLDDDVI
-300 EAGLQRFHPTGVPYD
+300 EAGLQRFHPTGEPYE

-365 AAKLSAVLRGDAG
+365 AAKLSVVLRGEAG
-378 DDLLDRYVR
+378 DEVLDRYVR

-393 VAHVQAITIRNRK
+393 VTHVQAITIRNKK

-417 RNRDE
+417 RNRDD
-422 LRRSADDPALAREFL
+422 LRRAADDPVLAREFL
-437 LRASLIASVRE
+437 LRASLISSVRE
-448 AAEIA
+448 AAEIL

>member
-1 MAAADDRVLVAGA
+1 MLIAGA

-63 LYDRLEPRGLVAPLV
+63 LYERLEPRGIVAPLV

-84 DPEPIAVFDHGVLA
+84 DSEPIAVFDHDVLA

-115 EEAVKTASG
+115 EESLKMASTN
-124 DDLIEIRTGTEL
+124 DLIEIRTGTEL
-136 IGFRQASDSVT
+136 VGFRQGADSVT
-147 AVVETADGGREE
+147 ATVETADGERQE
-159 LRGTHLVG
+159 LRGSHLVG

-194 LSVAFDFDSPGGRAG
+194 LSVLFDFDS
-209 GPRSRP
+209 
-215 DPGREVA
+215 VL
-222 RPWPERPASEANKSG
+222 
-237 QHHIASRGAFHQSAP
+237 
-252 VHRPYGHR
+252 PYGHR

-269 ANLFKWTDFWRV
+269 ANLFRWTDLWRV
-281 VLPADVHADPDA
+281 VLPADVHADPAA
-293 LLDDEVI
+293 LLDDDVI
-300 EAGLQRFHPTGVPYD
+300 EAGLQRFHRSGEPYE

-365 AAKLSAVLRGDAG
+365 AAKLSSVLRDEAG
-378 DDLLDRYVR
+378 GEVLDRYVR

-393 VAHVQAITIRNRK
+393 VAHVQAITIRNKK

-417 RNRDE
+417 RNREE
-422 LRRSADDPALAREFL
+422 LCRSADDPVLAREFL
-437 LRASLIASVRE
+437 LRASLISSVRE
-448 AAEIA
+448 AAAIL

>member
-1 MAAADDRVLVAGA
+1 MMQAHSGSRLIPVTPAEDRVLIAGA

-25 AGRGHRVL
+25 ARGGRRVI
-33 VVEKLVDLLDQ
+33 VVERLVDLLDQ

-63 LYDRLEPRGLVAPLV
+63 LYERLEPRGIVAPLV

-84 DPEPIAVFDHGVLA
+84 NTDPIAVFDHAVLA
-98 GDARFP
+98 ADTRFP

-115 EEAVKTASG
+115 EEALKMASD
-124 DDLIEIRTGTEL
+124 DDLIEIRAGAEL
-136 IGFRQASDSVT
+136 VGFSQSPDSVT
-147 AVVETADGGREE
+147 ATVQTADGERSDLSG
-159 LRGTHLVG
+159 LYLVG

-181 DFEGFAFPDRTMT
+181 GFEGFAFPDRTMT
-194 LSVAFDFDSPGGRAG
+194 LSVLFDFDK
-209 GPRSRP
+209 
-215 DPGREVA
+215 V
-222 RPWPERPASEANKSG
+222 
-237 QHHIASRGAFHQSAP
+237 Q
-252 VHRPYGHR
+252 PYGAR

-269 ANLFKWTDFWRV
+269 ANLFRWTDLWRV
-281 VLPADVHADPDA
+281 VLPADVDADPEA
-293 LLDDEVI
+293 LLDDAAI
-300 EAGLQRFHPTGVPYD
+300 EAALQRFHPTDKPYE

-329 ETFRAGRVLLAG
+329 KTFRAGRVLLAG

-365 AAKLSAVLRGDAG
+365 AAKLASVLRGDADEG
-378 DDLLDRYVR
+378 LLDLYVR

-393 VAHVQAITIRNRK
+393 VAHVQAITIRNKK
-406 LMAEADPEVRR
+406 LMAESDPVVRR

-422 LRRSADDPALAREFL
+422 LRRAADDPALAREFL

-448 AAEIA
+448 ASEVL

>member
-1 MAAADDRVLVAGA
+1 MLIAGA

-25 AGRGHRVL
+25 AGRGHRVV
-33 VVEKLVDLLDQ
+33 VVERLVDLLDQ

-63 LYDRLEPRGLVAPLV
+63 LSERLEPRGIVAPLV

-84 DPEPIAVFDHGVLA
+84 DSEPIAVFDHGVLA
-98 GDARFP
+98 GDTRFP

-115 EEAVKTASG
+115 EESLKMASG
-124 DDLIEIRTGTEL
+124 TDLIEIRTGTEFT
-136 IGFRQASDSVT
+136 GFRQDSDSVT
-147 AVVETADGGREE
+147 ATVETADGEHQE
-159 LRGTHLVG
+159 LRGSHLVG

-194 LSVAFDFDSPGGRAG
+194 LSVLFDFDSVLG
-209 GPRSRP
+209 
-215 DPGREVA
+215 
-222 RPWPERPASEANKSG
+222 
-237 QHHIASRGAFHQSAP
+237 
-252 VHRPYGHR
+252 YGCR

-269 ANLFKWTDFWRV
+269 ANLFRWTDLWRV
-281 VLPADVHADPDA
+281 VLPADVNADPDA
-293 LLDDEVI
+293 LLDDDVI
-300 EAGLQRFHPTGVPYD
+300 EAGLQRFHPTGEPYE

-365 AAKLSAVLRGDAG
+365 AAKLSSVLRDEAG
-378 DDLLDRYVR
+378 DEVLDRYVR

-393 VAHVQAITIRNRK
+393 VAHVQAITIRNKK

-422 LRRSADDPALAREFL
+422 LRRSADDPVLAREFL
-437 LRASLIASVRE
+437 LRASLISSVRE
-448 AAEIA
+448 AAAIR

>member
-1 MAAADDRVLVAGA
+1 MLIAGA

-25 AGRGHRVL
+25 ARRGHRVT

-84 DPEPIAVFDHGVLA
+84 DPEPIAVFDHAVLA
-98 GDARFP
+98 GDTRFP
-104 HALQCDRLKLV
+104 HALQCDRLKLI
-115 EEAVKTASG
+115 EEALKMAADT
-124 DDLIEIRTGTEL
+124 DLIEVRVGTEL
-136 IGFRQASDSVT
+136 VGFEQDGDSVT
-147 AVVETADGGREE
+147 AVTETADGERQA

-181 DFEGFAFPDRTMT
+181 EFEGFAFPDRTMT
-194 LSVAFDFDSPGGRAG
+194 LSVAYDFDSPAALRLAQLHPRPGRVGQPVQVDRLLAGGAARRCRCRPRLPPRRRCHRGRPAEVPSDRRALRGGVQVPLHRAPASGRA
-209 GPRSRP
+209 
-215 DPGREVA
+215 
-222 RPWPERPASEANKSG
+222 
-237 QHHIASRGAFHQSAP
+237 
-252 VHRPYGHR
+252 
-260 NYILDPVEW
+260 
-269 ANLFKWTDFWRV
+269 
-281 VLPADVHADPDA
+281 
-293 LLDDEVI
+293 
-300 EAGLQRFHPTGVPYD
+300 
-315 VVSKSLYTVHQRVA
+315 
-329 ETFRAGRVLLAG
+329 TFRAGRVLLAG

-365 AAKLSAVLRGDAG
+365 AAKLSSVLHGDA
-378 DDLLDRYVR
+378 DDGVLDRYVR

-393 VAHVQAITIRNRK
+393 VAHVQAITIRNKK
-406 LMAEADPEVRR
+406 LMAEADPDTRR

-422 LRRSADDPALAREFL
+422 LRRAADDPVLAREFL
-437 LRASLIASVRE
+437 LRASLISSVRE
-448 AAEIA
+448 AAEIR

>member
-1 MAAADDRVLVAGA
+1 M
-14 GPVGLVLALSL
+14 LALSL
-25 AGRGHRVL
+25 ARRGHRVT
-33 VVEKLVDLLDQ
+33 VVETLVDLLDQ

-84 DPEPIAVFDHGVLA
+84 DSEPIAVFDHAVLA
-98 GDARFP
+98 GDTRFP
-104 HALQCDRLKLV
+104 HALQCDRLKLI
-115 EEAVKTASG
+115 EEALKMAADT
-124 DDLIEIRTGTEL
+124 DLIEVRVGTEL
-136 IGFRQASDSVT
+136 VGFSQDGDSVI
-147 AVVETADGGREE
+147 AVTESADGERQV

-181 DFEGFAFPDRTMT
+181 EFEGFAFPDRTMT
-194 LSVAFDFDSPGGRAG
+194 LSVVFDFDSLL
-209 GPRSRP
+209 
-215 DPGREVA
+215 
-222 RPWPERPASEANKSG
+222 
-237 QHHIASRGAFHQSAP
+237 
-252 VHRPYGHR
+252 PYGLR

-269 ANLFKWTDFWRV
+269 ANLFRWTDFWRV
-281 VLPADVHADPDA
+281 VLPADVDADPDS
-293 LLDDEVI
+293 LLDDDVI
-300 EAGLQRFHPTGVPYD
+300 EAGLQRFHPIGEPYE

-329 ETFRAGRVLLAG
+329 ATFRQGRVLLAG

-365 AAKLSAVLRGDAG
+365 AAKLSSVLRGDAA
-378 DDLLDRYVR
+378 DEVLDRYVR

-393 VAHVQAITIRNRK
+393 VAHVQAITIRNKK
-406 LMAEADPEVRR
+406 LMAEADPNTRR

-422 LRRSADDPALAREFL
+422 LRRAADDPVLAREFL
-437 LRASLIASVRE
+437 LRASLISSVRE
-448 AAEIA
+448 AAEIR

>member
-1 MAAADDRVLVAGA
+1 MTRADDRVLIAGA

-25 AGRGHRVL
+25 ARRGHRVT

-63 LYDRLEPRGLVAPLV
+63 LYERLERRGLVAPMV

-84 DPEPIAVFDHGVLA
+84 DPEPIAVFDHAVLA
-98 GDARFP
+98 GDTRFP
-104 HALQCDRLKLV
+104 HALQCDRLKLI
-115 EEAVKTASG
+115 EEALKMAS
-124 DDLIEIRTGTEL
+124 DTDLIEVRVGTEL
-136 IGFRQASDSVT
+136 VGFTQDGDSVT
-147 AVVETADGGREE
+147 AVTETADGERQA

-172 SVVRKQLGI
+172 SVVRKHLGI

-194 LSVAFDFDSPGGRAG
+194 LSVVFDFDSPGGRAD
-209 GPRSRP
+209 GPRSHQA
-215 DPGREVA
+215 PGRDPA
-222 RPWPERPASEANKSG
+222 RPWPERPVSEANKSG
-237 QHHIASRGAFHQSAP
+237 QHNIASRGAVHRSAP
-252 VHRPYGHR
+252 VHRPYGLR

-269 ANLFKWTDFWRV
+269 ANLFRWTDFWRV
-281 VLPADVHADPDA
+281 VLPADVDADPDS
-293 LLDDEVI
+293 LLDDDVI
-300 EAGLQRFHPTGVPYD
+300 EAGLQRFHPTGEPYE

-378 DDLLDRYVR
+378 DEVLDRYVR

-393 VAHVQAITIRNRK
+393 VAHVQAITIRNKK
-406 LMAEADPEVRR
+406 LMAEADPDTRR

-422 LRRSADDPALAREFL
+422 LRRAADDPALAREFL
-437 LRASLIASVRE
+437 LRASLISSVRE
-448 AAEIA
+448 AEEIR

>member
-1 MAAADDRVLVAGA
+1 MSLGATIPSPILQTPVASADDRVLIAGA

-25 AGRGHRVL
+25 AGRGHRVT
-33 VVEKLVDLLDQ
+33 VVDKLVDLLDQ

-84 DPEPIAVFDHGVLA
+84 DPEPIAVYDHAVLA
-98 GDARFP
+98 GDTRYP

-115 EEAVKTASG
+115 EEALKMASG
-124 DDLIEIRTGTEL
+124 DDLIEIRAGTEL
-136 IGFRQASDSVT
+136 VGFSQDADGVT
-147 AVVETADGGREE
+147 AQVRARDGERFE
-159 LRGTHLVG
+159 LRGSHLVG

-172 SVVRKQLGI
+172 SIVRKQLGI

-194 LSVAFDFDSPGGRAG
+194 LSVVFDFDSRL
-209 GPRSRP
+209 S
-215 DPGREVA
+215 
-222 RPWPERPASEANKSG
+222 
-237 QHHIASRGAFHQSAP
+237 
-252 VHRPYGHR
+252 YGLR

-269 ANLFKWTDFWRV
+269 ANLFRWTDFWRV
-281 VLPADVHADPDA
+281 VLPADVDADPDE
-293 LLDDEVI
+293 LLDDAVI
-300 EAGLQRFHPTGVPYD
+300 EAGLQRFHPTGEPYE

-329 ETFRAGRVLLAG
+329 ATFRVGRALLAG

-365 AAKLSAVLRGDAG
+365 AAKLSSVLRGDAAA
-378 DDLLDRYVR
+378 DVLDRYVR

-393 VAHVQAITIRNRK
+393 VAHVQAITIRNKK
-406 LMAEADPEVRR
+406 LMAEADPDVRR

-422 LRRSADDPALAREFL
+422 LRRAADDPVLAREFL
-437 LRASLIASVRE
+437 LRASLISSVRE
-448 AAEIA
+448 AAGIL

>member
-1 MAAADDRVLVAGA
+1 MTLQEPGSRVTKAEDRVIIAGA

-58 LDDIG
+58 LEDIG
-63 LYDRLEPRGLVAPLV
+63 LYERLERRGLVAPLV

-84 DPEPIAVFDHGVLA
+84 DPEPIAVFDHAVLA
-98 GDARFP
+98 GDTRFP
-104 HALQCDRLKLV
+104 HALQCDRLKLI
-115 EEAVKTASG
+115 EEALKMAS
-124 DDLIEIRTGTEL
+124 DTDLIEVRVGTGL
-136 IGFRQASDSVT
+136 VGFTQDGDSVT
-147 AVVETADGGREE
+147 AVTETADGERQA

-172 SVVRKQLGI
+172 SVVRKHLGI

-194 LSVAFDFDSPGGRAG
+194 LSVVFDFDSL
-209 GPRSRP
+209 
-215 DPGREVA
+215 
-222 RPWPERPASEANKSG
+222 
-237 QHHIASRGAFHQSAP
+237 Q
-252 VHRPYGHR
+252 PYGLR

-269 ANLFKWTDFWRV
+269 ANLFRWTDFWRV
-281 VLPADVHADPDA
+281 VLPADVDADPDS
-293 LLDDEVI
+293 LLDDDVI
-300 EAGLQRFHPTGVPYD
+300 EAGLQRFHPTGEPYE

-378 DDLLDRYVR
+378 DEVLDRYVR

-393 VAHVQAITIRNRK
+393 VAHVQAITIRNKK
-406 LMAEADPEVRR
+406 LMAEADPDTRR

-422 LRRSADDPALAREFL
+422 LRRAADDPALAREFL
-437 LRASLIASVRE
+437 LRASLISSVRE
-448 AAEIA
+448 AEEIR

>member
-1 MAAADDRVLVAGA
+1 MLVAGA
-14 GPVGLVLALSL
+14 GPVGLVLALCL
-25 AGRGHRVL
+25 ARRGHRVV

-63 LYDRLEPRGLVAPLV
+63 LYERLEPRGIVAPLV

-84 DPEPIAVFDHGVLA
+84 APEPIAVFDHGVLA
-98 GDARFP
+98 GDTRFP
-104 HALQCDRLKLV
+104 YALQCDRLKLV
-115 EEAVKTASG
+115 EEALKMASS

-136 IGFRQASDSVT
+136 VGFRQESDSVT
-147 AVVETADGGREE
+147 AAVETADGEHQE
-159 LRGTHLVG
+159 LQGTHLVG

-194 LSVAFDFDSPGGRAG
+194 LSVLFDFDS
-209 GPRSRP
+209 
-215 DPGREVA
+215 
-222 RPWPERPASEANKSG
+222 
-237 QHHIASRGAFHQSAP
+237 IL
-252 VHRPYGHR
+252 PYGYR

-269 ANLFKWTDFWRV
+269 ANLFRWTDLWRV
-281 VLPADVHADPDA
+281 VLPADVNADPEA
-293 LLDDEVI
+293 LLDDNVI
-300 EAGLQRFHPTGVPYD
+300 EAGLQRFHPTGEPYE

-329 ETFRAGRVLLAG
+329 ETFRDGRVLLAG

-365 AAKLSAVLRGDAG
+365 AAKLSSVLRGEAG
-378 DDLLDRYVR
+378 DQVLDRYVR

-393 VAHVQAITIRNRK
+393 VAHVQAITIRNKK

-422 LRRSADDPALAREFL
+422 LRRAADDPVLAREFL
-437 LRASLIASVRE
+437 LRASLISSVRE
-448 AAEIA
+448 AAEIL